1 MSVNGNPKRPWRHG
15 GGGERGSNSQN
26 RKAPGRGR
34 GSTSQN
40 NGSKKD
46 DKIYKF
52 VPFTR
57 HTASTHHNFK
67 DTKEAFIRA
76 ISLKLGEYA
85 QDVRKA
91 VQDEAPHVFAIPA
104 RGQARP
110 SILPQPVQPPA
121 QADPNAL
128 TAAAL

>member
-1 MSVNGNPKRPWRHG
+1 MSTNGNPKRPWRRG
-15 GGGERGSNSQN
+15 GGSGRGGNSQS
-26 RKAPGRGR
+26 RRAPGRGR
-34 GSTSQN
+34 GQLTQ

-46 DKIYKF
+46 DKAYKF

-57 HTASTHHNFK
+57 HTASTHHTFK

-91 VQDEAPHVFAIPA
+91 VQDESPHVFTMPA

-110 SILPQPVQPPA
+110 STLQQPTQPPA
-121 QADPNAL
+121 PAGNVL
-128 TAAAL
+128 TAAEQ

>member
-1 MSVNGNPKRPWRHG
+1 MSTTNGNPKGPWRRG
-15 GGGERGSNSQN
+15 GGGGRGSNSQN

-34 GSTSQN
+34 GSTSRN

-57 HTASTHHNFK
+57 HTASTHHTFK

-85 QDVRKA
+85 QDV
-91 VQDEAPHVFAIPA
+91 
-104 RGQARP
+104 
-110 SILPQPVQPPA
+110 
-121 QADPNAL
+121 
-128 TAAAL
+128 